1 MEADALL
8 AAQRAKE
15 DADLKRRRE
24 LLRARR
30 KNKKNAE
37 LEQKRLE
44 EKINDMAKDEEEEMK
59 ADEKE
64 LRDLYADTGL
74 GDDLAEESVDSKTNK
89 KKEDRKKKRER
100 LLAMLNERLA
110 DNDIAKYA
118 NLLAK

>member
-37 LEQKRLE
+37 LE
-44 EKINDMAKDEEEEMK
+44 
-59 ADEKE
+59 
-64 LRDLYADTGL
+64 
-74 GDDLAEESVDSKTNK
+74 
-89 KKEDRKKKRER
+89 
-100 LLAMLNERLA
+100 
-110 DNDIAKYA
+110 
-118 NLLAK
+118 